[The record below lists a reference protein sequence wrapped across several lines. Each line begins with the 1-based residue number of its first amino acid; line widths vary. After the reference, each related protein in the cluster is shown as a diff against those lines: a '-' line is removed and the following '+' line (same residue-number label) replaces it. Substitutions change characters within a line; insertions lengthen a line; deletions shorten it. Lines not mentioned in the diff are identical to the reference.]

1 LEAKDMLNSLEG
13 SFPTR
18 SLTEIAPFG
27 DQSWGVMNNVSEPFD
42 DPTNIGLMIT
52 MILMMIAIRL
62 LLELFALPT
71 NFTGSVTKKQSPTG
85 QRVLGSYM
93 YTEPNNTFSLFPF
106 DVYEIF
112 GFKRTINRFIDCLRV
127 GFNAF
132 FLGSGNADVGLGEL
146 AFGALGI
153 GLDSLIGEGQ
163 AVGYN
168 LGVCRTIIRFG
179 LVLAQALERVIKSP
193 NIVAGIKSAV
203 GILRIIRSSKFIASF
218 NVFTSLG
225 DTLIERSKNSAI
237 AGLTGP
243 DGKELTVSA
252 IEAAEPNKLLNSTV
266 LKNRLSS
273 AGAYAYNPTL
283 AWSAQRAPSLYL
295 VSSNVYSLQRADTIN
310 GNKLG
315 SFKGG
320 RALPV
325 YYNSSDPTSTVSR
338 EYHARSD
345 GGVRIPNDVRKQLED
360 ALDAEYVPFS
370 FHDVRTNEIISFH
383 AFLNSLTDNY
393 NAQYDSVD
401 GFGRVEPVKIYRGT
415 TRKIAMSFII
425 ASTSDNDFDRMWV
438 KINKLLTMVYPQY
451 TRGRDLLGDNYQF
464 VAPFSQLVGAS
475 PLVRIR
481 LGDLFRSNYSRFSL
495 ARLFGMADGTAEF
508 PDADG
513 NPAKINLEN
522 KAFTQEKEKE
532 YQEKIRIFEVG
543 EEVEILDESFKNE
556 VQQLLI
562 KDPDSAINALAAIDE
577 GQEPISAVDG
587 ELSVSLPPVKYKVS
601 NRILFTNSTYIVSAY
616 FFAGGKEVPN
626 SSRLVEGKSIK
637 KTDTNL
643 KKTLEEVFGSD
654 TAQLQKGFDSV
665 VGFMSPDNNAI
676 TKSFESAGGKGLAGF
691 IESIDFDWLNQTTWS
706 VDLGR
711 TAPKMCKVT
720 INFSPIHDITP
731 GIDHLGYNRAPVYP
745 VGAAM
750 VNSKEPK
757 QRQ

>member
-1 LEAKDMLNSLEG
+1 MDSALKPPS
-13 SFPTR
+13 
-18 SLTEIAPFG
+18 PF
-27 DQSWGVMNNVSEPFD
+27 
-42 DPTNIGLMIT
+42 
-52 MILMMIAIRL
+52 
-62 LLELFALPT
+62 
-71 NFTGSVTKKQSPTG
+71 
-85 QRVLGSYM
+85 
-93 YTEPNNTFSLFPF
+93 
-106 DVYEIF
+106 
-112 GFKRTINRFIDCLRV
+112 
-127 GFNAF
+127 
-132 FLGSGNADVGLGEL
+132 
-146 AFGALGI
+146 
-153 GLDSLIGEGQ
+153 
-163 AVGYN
+163 
-168 LGVCRTIIRFG
+168 
-179 LVLAQALERVIKSP
+179 
-193 NIVAGIKSAV
+193 
-203 GILRIIRSSKFIASF
+203 
-218 NVFTSLG
+218 
-225 DTLIERSKNSAI
+225 
-237 AGLTGP
+237 
-243 DGKELTVSA
+243 
-252 IEAAEPNKLLNSTV
+252 
-266 LKNRLSS
+266 
-273 AGAYAYNPTL
+273 
-283 AWSAQRAPSLYL
+283 
-295 VSSNVYSLQRADTIN
+295 SNY
-310 GNKLG
+310 
-315 SFKGG
+315 
-320 RALPV
+320 
-325 YYNSSDPTSTVSR
+325 
-338 EYHARSD
+338 
-345 GGVRIPNDVRKQLED
+345 KQLED

>member
-1 LEAKDMLNSLEG
+1 
-13 SFPTR
+13 
-18 SLTEIAPFG
+18 
-27 DQSWGVMNNVSEPFD
+27 
-42 DPTNIGLMIT
+42 
-52 MILMMIAIRL
+52 MMIAIRL

-71 NFTGSVTKKQSPTG
+71 NFTGNVTKKQSPTG

-93 YTEPNNTFSLFPF
+93 YTEPSGLFSLFPF

-112 GFKRTINRFIDCLRV
+112 GFKRTINRFIDCLRA

-237 AGLTGP
+237 KGLTGP
-243 DGKELTVSA
+243 DGKDLTVSA

-273 AGAYAYNPTL
+273 AGSYNPTL

-310 GNKLG
+310 GNKLE

-320 RALPV
+320 RALSV
-325 YYNSSDPTSTVSR
+325 YNSSKDPTSTVSR

-383 AFLNSLTDNY
+383 AFLNSLSDNY

-401 GFGRVEPVKIYRGT
+401 GFGRVEPVKIYKGT
-415 TRKIAMSFII
+415 TRKITMSFII
-425 ASTSDNDFDRMWV
+425 ASTSENDFDRMWV
-438 KINKLLTMVYPQY
+438 KINKLLTMIYPQY

-508 PDADG
+508 PDVDG
-513 NPAKINLEN
+513 NPSKVNLDNKELSSENEAKFQYES
-522 KAFTQEKEKE
+522 K
-532 YQEKIRIFEVG
+532 IFETG
-543 EEVEILDESFKNE
+543 EEIDILDEN
-556 VQQLLI
+556 I
-562 KDPDSAINALAAIDE
+562 KEEIKQIVDKKHLTTTPIIQTDESGIDILS
-577 GQEPISAVDG
+577 GG
-587 ELSVSLPPVKYKVS
+587 ELPPVAVSLKFKVKYRIPFIEDYEVEAYNGDDAIPNTIRRIS
-601 NRILFTNSTYIVSAY
+601 N
-616 FFAGGKEVPN
+616 
-626 SSRLVEGKSIK
+626 KSLK
-637 KTDTNL
+637 KTEANL
-643 KKTLEEVFGSD
+643 KKLVQDIFKNDGS
-654 TAQLQKGFDSV
+654 LQAGFDSLV
-665 VGFMSPDNNAI
+665 NFMSPDNNAI

-731 GIDHLGYNRAPVYP
+731 GIDHMGYNRAPVYP

-750 VNSKEPK
+750 VNSKEK
-757 QRQ
+757 V